1 MKKRDSKKSSSDDPK
16 QKKEEE
22 PTLSEKEVDILCPL
36 CLKKLR
42 GSKPISQCHK
52 CLHSV
57 HFECLKDVYTNESL
71 KCGGKW
77 TCDLCKSST

>member
-1 MKKRDSKKSSSDDPK
+1 M
-16 QKKEEE
+16 E
-22 PTLSEKEVDILCPL
+22 PTLSKKEGDVLCPV

-42 GSKPISQCHK
+42 GNKPISQCSK
-52 CLHSV
+52 CLHSL
-57 HFECLKDVYTNESL
+57 HFECLKDVYTNEIL